1 MKKITLSCLALIF
14 ITSILLLGC
23 SNDDNVQT
31 EEAIE
36 YESVFIGNQEWMLE
50 NLDVET
56 YRNGDTIPYVED
68 EEIWSQLTT
77 GAWTLVTYDGFDG
90 LGYGKLYNWYAVN
103 DPRGLAPEGWSI
115 PTMEDWV
122 ELSDFLGG
130 EQVAGGRLKSTGTI
144 QTGDGLWS
152 HPNLGATN
160 ESGFTALP
168 APAIWMGGMIPPSAY
183 AKWWSSDEFNYEN
196 GLNVWVSSQEQY
208 FVTAGYKKYSG
219 LSVRCIR
226 ERDVE

>member
-1 MKKITLSCLALIF
+1 MKNRSLSYMFFVFISFVFFLA
-14 ITSILLLGC
+14 C
-23 SNDDNVQT
+23 SNENDEQFP
-31 EEAIE
+31 EAIE

-56 YRNGDTIPYVED
+56 YRNGDTIPRLQEGQN
-68 EEIWSQLTT
+68 WSELTT

-115 PTMEDWV
+115 PTMEDWI

-130 EQVAGGRLKSTGTI
+130 ETVAGGKLKSTGTI
-144 QTGDGLWS
+144 EAGDGLWNQ
-152 HPNLGATN
+152 PNSGATN

-168 APAIWMGGMIPPSAY
+168 APLWYKFVIPPGAY
-183 AKWWSSDEFNYEN
+183 AKWWSSNEFDSEF
-196 GLNVWVSSQEQY
+196 GSNVWVS
-208 FVTAGYKKYSG
+208 AGGEFFANGTFRKYSG

-226 ERDVE
+226 ETNIE